1 VRRTVTAAR
10 SPEGRLV
17 AYTDIFQSASVAW
30 HANQGDTIVE
40 PAHRGRRLGMLVKLA
55 NLERVR
61 RDSPE
66 LRAID
71 TYNADSNPWMVSI
84 NEAMGY
90 RPYDRLGEWEI
101 DL

>member
-1 VRRTVTAAR
+1 V
-10 SPEGRLV
+10 
-17 AYTDIFQSASVAW
+17 
-30 HANQGDTIVE
+30 
-40 PAHRGRRLGMLVKLA
+40 LGGVQ
-55 NLERVR
+55 RH
-61 RDSPE
+61 SPE
-66 LRAID
+66 LKVID

>member
-1 VRRTVTAAR
+1 VA
-10 SPEGRLV
+10 PDGRLV
-17 AYTDIFQSASVAW
+17 AYTDIFQTTSVAW
-30 HANQGDTIVE
+30 HAGQGDTIVE
-40 PAHRGRRLGMLVKLA
+40 PAHRGHRLGMLVKLA

-66 LRAID
+66 LTAID

-90 RPYDRLGEWEI
+90 RQYDRLGEWEL